1 MPLGRGTPPAHTAS
15 PGGLNPARAQTLLR
29 KRVPSL
35 KADAVECIVG
45 VFCNTVQ
52 GTDSKTRFLD
62 LVAALNRNEQLMKDA
77 ELAYEQAVRGHK
89 DDLRKLVCRR
99 ADDLATPQR
108 KLQLSANKQRAIE
121 ASMFSKCFRPVRDNR
136 EKHERDMRSVQKMR
150 VGSVSTL
157 GE

>member
-1 MPLGRGTPPAHTAS
+1 
-15 PGGLNPARAQTLLR
+15 LLR

-35 KADAVECIVG
+35 NPDAAECIAR
-45 VFCNTVQ
+45 VFCDTVQ

-62 LVAALNRNEQLMKDA
+62 LVAAFTRNEQLVHKA
-77 ELAYEQAVRGHK
+77 VLAYEQALRGHEG
-89 DDLRKLVCRR
+89 DMHKLVCRR
-99 ADDLATPQR
+99 ADDLATPER
-108 KLQLSANKQRAIE
+108 KLRLSANKQRAIE

-136 EKHERDMRSVQKMR
+136 EEHERQIRSVQKMR